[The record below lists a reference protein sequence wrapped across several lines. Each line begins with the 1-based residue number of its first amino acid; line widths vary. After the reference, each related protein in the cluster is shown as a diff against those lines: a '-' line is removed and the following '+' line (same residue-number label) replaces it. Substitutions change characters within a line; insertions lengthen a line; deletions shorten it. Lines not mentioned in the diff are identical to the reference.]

1 MADAADACTADVTDQ
16 RMKIAGFNVITVLC
30 CLAVVAFGRLTRAA
44 RRDIEYTPSPY
55 GPVGSDDSGRSP
67 DKPSLK
73 SAVGAS
79 NPVPKVK
86 ATNTKAATKR
96 RVRAG
101 EL

>member
-1 MADAADACTADVTDQ
+1 MASEAAACKADVADQ
-16 RMKIAGFNVITVLC
+16 RMLIAAFNVIIILC
-30 CLAVVAFGRLTRAA
+30 CLAVVAFGWLSRSG
-44 RRDIEYTPSPY
+44 RRDVEYTPGEF